1 MSPSNSSQNNTERGS
16 WGSRAGFIIAAA
28 GSAVGLGNIWK
39 FPYVAGENGGG
50 AFLILYLLCI
60 AATGVPIMLAELALG
75 RKSKRNIVGA
85 YKHFKKGRGWVGM
98 GWIGFAAAF
107 MILSFYAVVAGWTLA
122 YLVKSM
128 TAEVT
133 AFHDPKEAGDYFQTF
148 AGNTVEVLSYH
159 FAFLFLCATIVIRG
173 IKSGIQKWCEFL
185 MPSLVVIL
193 ILLMIRSL
201 TLPRAM
207 EGVAFFL
214 KPDFSKVTSHTVL
227 IALGQAF
234 FSLSLG
240 MGIMVTYGSYLDEKH
255 NLLSSS
261 VIIALFDTMI
271 AVLAGMIIFP
281 AVFAMGL
288 EPSAGPGLVFH
299 VLPKVFSDMAFGPI
313 FSAAFFALLAIAAL
327 TSGISLLEVVVAYP
341 IDELGWKREKSVVV
355 IASLVFLFGVPSN
368 LSFGLLSEVKLFGMT
383 FFDLVDSTS
392 SNYML
397 PLGGLAVAVFVGWV
411 WGTKEAEKEYLTG
424 CCKLAP
430 PFIKIWEILIC
441 YISPIAVFFI
451 LVSKL
456 VGE

>member
-1 MSPSNSSQNNTERGS
+1 MNLEKPARGT
-16 WGSRAGFIIAAA
+16 WGSRFGFIIAAA

-50 AFLILYLLCI
+50 AFLILYLICI
-60 AATGVPIMLAELALG
+60 AATGLPIMLSELALG

-85 YKHFKKGRGWVGM
+85 YRHFKKGRGWAWVGWM
-98 GWIGFAAAF
+98 GFAASF

-128 TAEVT
+128 AAGVT
-133 AFHDPKEAGDYFQTF
+133 GFHDPKEAGDYFQAFT
-148 AGNTVEVLSYH
+148 GNTWEVLFYH
-159 FAFLFLCATIVIRG
+159 FVFMFLCAFIVIRG
-173 IKSGIQKWCEFL
+173 IKSGIEKWCNVL
-185 MPSLVVIL
+185 MPSLVIIL
-193 ILLMIRSL
+193 VFLMIRAI
-201 TLPRAM
+201 TLPGAM

-214 KPDFSKVTSHTVL
+214 KPDFSKVTAHTVL

-240 MGIMVTYGSYLDEKH
+240 MGIMVTYGSYLDERQ

-299 VLPKVFSDMAFGPI
+299 VLPKVFSDMAFGPV

-341 IDELGWKREKSVVV
+341 IDELGWERKKSVVV
-355 IASLVFLFGVPSN
+355 ISTLVFLFGVPSN
-368 LSFGLLSEVKLFGMT
+368 LSFGVLSEVKLFGMT
-383 FFDLVDSTS
+383 FFDCVDSLT

-397 PLGGLAVAVFVGWV
+397 PLGGLSVALFVGWV
-411 WGTKEAEKEYLTG
+411 WGTKDAEKEYLNG
-424 CCKLAP
+424 CCQLPA
-430 PFIKIWEILIC
+430 PFIKIWEILIR
-441 YISPIAVFFI
+441 YISPVAVFFI
-451 LVSKL
+451 LVSRL
-456 VGE
+456 LGE